1 MALYILSHWSG
12 TPFCAQLVFCMH
24 FCVWR
29 YIPDVSM
36 ERSVL
41 HICLLLHHI
50 VFSPLCFWFCK
61 IFASLVFS
69 IHFYI
74 WICLLVWLIFYS
86 LVPVFILCFLFFSLL
101 FSLWVCEVLWVFLS
115 VECCFHHLSWGFIC
129 PFFLVIVSMFVWL
142 SFLLFIFKFFF
153 LYIFFL
159 SFFLFL
165 FFAVWL
171 EKSWCYS
178 KGSDLKRQGG
188 RPKSRMVDHQ
198 RTPDPMTH

>member
-12 TPFCAQLVFCMH
+12 TPFCSQLVFCMH

-101 FSLWVCEVLWVFLS
+101 SSLWVCEVLWVFLS
-115 VECCFHHLSWGFIC
+115 VECFFHHLSWGFVC
-129 PFFLVIVSMFVWL
+129 L
-142 SFLLFIFKFFF
+142 FFF
-153 LYIFFL
+153 CLYIWLTPPPPLFPL
-159 SFFLFL
+159 SISFSY
-165 FFAVWL
+165 VRGRL
-171 EKSWCYS
+171 EVL
-178 KGSDLKRQGG
+178 GL
-188 RPKSRMVDHQ
+188 
-198 RTPDPMTH
+198 